1 MLTFKTTTVSLETSL
16 YHLFETCYEEDV
28 FLYTSHA
35 LFPLVIEVRWTESR
49 MKVAEG
55 DGEIVR
61 LSGEAVGIYA
71 KPIAIGVFCTE
82 INATDVEP
90 GIDISS
96 TTLPC

>member
-1 MLTFKTTTVSLETSL
+1 
-16 YHLFETCYEEDV
+16 
-28 FLYTSHA
+28 
-35 LFPLVIEVRWTESR
+35 

-90 GIDISS
+90 AGMDISS